1 MNWKS
6 GSSRF
11 RRVIRAVRLCL
22 KINTKIYVCPNLND
36 SKSWNERNFDM
47 KLNDFLKPE
56 LLGNK
61 FLAVKGYSEVLD
73 RETQKLSAYRL
84 NVSIQDENSD
94 FFMEMIQVKVNNVSP
109 SLSVQDLKNNKTTPV
124 LLQDLN
130 VGQFNGN
137 LWFSCADVL
146 PTNK

>member
-1 MNWKS
+1 MNESTKS
-6 GSSRF
+6 SHHAGGGMTGHSDDSPTLNRKSPK
-11 RRVIRAVRLCL
+11 L
-22 KINTKIYVCPNLND
+22 KTIKAD
-36 SKSWNERNFDM
+36 ERNFDM
-47 KLNDFLKPE
+47 KLNDFLKTE

-84 NVSIQDENSD
+84 NVSIQDESSD
-94 FFMEMIQVKVNNVSP
+94 FFMEMIQVKVNNVAP

-146 PTNK
+146 PANK

>member
-1 MNWKS
+1 MPS
-6 GSSRF
+6 CSR
-11 RRVIRAVRLCL
+11 RNDGPVSLVKL
-22 KINTKIYVCPNLND
+22 KNTKMYVQ
-36 SKSWNERNFDM
+36 SRTTYKSWNERNIDM

-84 NVSIQDENSD
+84 NVSIQDESSD
-94 FFMEMIQVKVNNVSP
+94 FFMEMIQVKVNNVAP
-109 SLSVQDLKNNKTTPV
+109 SLSVPELKNNKTTPV

-146 PTNK
+146 PANK

>member
-1 MNWKS
+1 MNESTKS
-6 GSSRF
+6 SHHAGGGMTGHSDDSPTQNRKSPK
-11 RRVIRAVRLCL
+11 L
-22 KINTKIYVCPNLND
+22 KTIKAD
-36 SKSWNERNFDM
+36 ERNFDM

-84 NVSIQDENSD
+84 NVSIQDEGSD
-94 FFMEMIQVKVNNVSP
+94 FFMEMIQVKVNNVAP

-146 PTNK
+146 PANK

>member
-1 MNWKS
+1 
-6 GSSRF
+6 
-11 RRVIRAVRLCL
+11 
-22 KINTKIYVCPNLND
+22 
-36 SKSWNERNFDM
+36 M

-84 NVSIQDENSD
+84 NVSIQDESSD
-94 FFMEMIQVKVNNVSP
+94 FFMEMIQVKVNNVAP

-137 LWFSCADVL
+137 LWFSCSDVL
-146 PTNK
+146 PANK